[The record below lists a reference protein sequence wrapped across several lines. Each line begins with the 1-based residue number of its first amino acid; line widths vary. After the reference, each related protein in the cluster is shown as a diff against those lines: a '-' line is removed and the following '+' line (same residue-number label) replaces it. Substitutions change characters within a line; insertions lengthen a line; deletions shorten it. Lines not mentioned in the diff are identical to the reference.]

1 MFGISETELALIALF
16 GFLLFGPDKL
26 PGMGRTIGRVL
37 KQFRQAQEDFNEV
50 VQTEVINPM
59 NDAVNGTANDDA
71 AQKKAQG
78 LHDAL
83 SDDAD
88 IADDADEASSES
100 VVRKESFAERRARL
114 EKEKQER
121 EKRAQEKLERA
132 QHEQLDTLS
141 NTQTEQKKPAQ
152 SGAQSSKSEDNQAGE
167 ENGFCDTAQDVAAEK
182 AGEQS
187 AVDASAVD
195 ASAAPNPLSAQ
206 ALYALKPKQRL
217 AQNAEARDHYEPEL
231 AQDAD
236 HGVCEK
242 PESTPASACKN
253 TTQKEE
259 PSCQ

>member
-59 NDAVNGTANDDA
+59 NDAVNGTGNDDA

-78 LHDAL
+78 LRDAL

-88 IADDADEASSES
+88 IADDANEASSEP

-132 QHEQLDTLS
+132 QHEQLSTLS

-152 SGAQSSKSEDNQAGE
+152 SGVQSSKSEDNQVE
-167 ENGFCDTAQDVAAEK
+167 EESGSCDTAQDVAAEK

-187 AVDASAVD
+187 AVDASA
-195 ASAAPNPLSAQ
+195 ALNPLSAQ

-217 AQNAEARDHYEPEL
+217 AQTAEARDHYEPEL

-236 HGVCEK
+236 HGACKK
-242 PESTPASACKN
+242 PESTSAPACED

>member
-88 IADDADEASSES
+88 IADDADEASSEP

-114 EKEKQER
+114 EKEKQEC

-152 SGAQSSKSEDNQAGE
+152 SGAQSSKSEDNQVE
-167 ENGFCDTAQDVAAEK
+167 EESGSCDTAQVVAAEK
-182 AGEQS
+182 AGEQ
-187 AVDASAVD
+187 SAVD

-206 ALYALKPKQRL
+206 ALYALKPKQTL
-217 AQNAEARDHYEPEL
+217 TQTADARDHYEPEL
-231 AQDAD
+231 APDAN
-236 HGVCEK
+236 HGACEK
-242 PESTPASACKN
+242 PESTSAPACED

>member
-88 IADDADEASSES
+88 IADDADEASSEP

-152 SGAQSSKSEDNQAGE
+152 SGAQSSKSEDNQVE
-167 ENGFCDTAQDVAAEK
+167 EESGSCDTAQVVAAEK
-182 AGEQS
+182 AGEQ
-187 AVDASAVD
+187 SAVD

-206 ALYALKPKQRL
+206 ALYALKPKQTL
-217 AQNAEARDHYEPEL
+217 TQTADARDHYEPEL
-231 AQDAD
+231 APDAN
-236 HGVCEK
+236 HGACEK
-242 PESTPASACKN
+242 PESTSAPACED
-253 TTQKEE
+253 TTQKE
-259 PSCQ
+259 

>member
-59 NDAVNGTANDDA
+59 NDAVNGTGNDNA

-88 IADDADEASSES
+88 IADDADEASSEP

-152 SGAQSSKSEDNQAGE
+152 SGAQSSKSEDNQADE
-167 ENGFCDTAQDVAAEK
+167 ESGSCDTAQDVAEERS
-182 AGEQS
+182 GEQ
-187 AVDASAVD
+187 SAVD

-206 ALYALKPKQRL
+206 ALYALKPKQTL
-217 AQNAEARDHYEPEL
+217 TQTADARDHYEPEL
-231 AQDAD
+231 APDAN
-236 HGVCEK
+236 HGACEK
-242 PESTPASACKN
+242 PESTSAPACED

>member
-59 NDAVNGTANDDA
+59 NDAVNGTGNDGT

-88 IADDADEASSES
+88 IADDADEATSEPAA
-100 VVRKESFAERRARL
+100 RKESFAERRARL

-141 NTQTEQKKPAQ
+141 NTQIEQKKLAQ
-152 SGAQSSKSEDNQAGE
+152 SNTQSSKSEDNQVE
-167 ENGFCDTAQDVAAEK
+167 EESGSCDTAQDVAAEK
-182 AGEQS
+182 AGEQPT
-187 AVDASAVD
+187 VD

-217 AQNAEARDHYEPEL
+217 AQTAEARDHYEPEL

-236 HGVCEK
+236 RGVCKK
-242 PESTPASACKN
+242 PESTSAPACED

>member
-59 NDAVNGTANDDA
+59 NDAVNGTGNDDA

-88 IADDADEASSES
+88 IADDAGEASSEP

-141 NTQTEQKKPAQ
+141 SAQNTQKKPAQ
-152 SGAQSSKSEDNQAGE
+152 SDAQSSKSEYNQAE
-167 ENGFCDTAQDVAAEK
+167 EESGSCDTKQDVAAEK

-187 AVDASAVD
+187 AVDASA
-195 ASAAPNPLSAQ
+195 APNPLSARS
-206 ALYALKPKQRL
+206 LYALKPKQRL
-217 AQNAEARDHYEPEL
+217 AQTAEARNHYEPEL

-236 HGVCEK
+236 RSACKK
-242 PESTPASACKN
+242 PESTSAPACED

>member
-26 PGMGRTIGRVL
+26 PGMGRTIGRML

-59 NDAVNGTANDDA
+59 NDAVNGTGNDDA

-88 IADDADEASSES
+88 IADGADEATSEPA
-100 VVRKESFAERRARL
+100 VRKESFAERRARL

-141 NTQTEQKKPAQ
+141 GAQTEQKKPVH
-152 SGAQSSKSEDNQAGE
+152 GDVQSSKSEDSQAG
-167 ENGFCDTAQDVAAEK
+167 
-182 AGEQS
+182 
-187 AVDASAVD
+187 
-195 ASAAPNPLSAQ
+195 
-206 ALYALKPKQRL
+206 
-217 AQNAEARDHYEPEL
+217 
-231 AQDAD
+231 
-236 HGVCEK
+236 
-242 PESTPASACKN
+242 
-253 TTQKEE
+253 
-259 PSCQ
+259 

>member
-59 NDAVNGTANDDA
+59 NDAVNGTGNDDT

-88 IADDADEASSES
+88 IADDADEASSEP

-132 QHEQLDTLS
+132 QHEQLSTLS

-152 SGAQSSKSEDNQAGE
+152 SGAQSSKSEDNQADE
-167 ENGFCDTAQDVAAEK
+167 ESGSCDTAQDVAAEK

-187 AVDASAVD
+187 AVA

-217 AQNAEARDHYEPEL
+217 AQTAEARDHYEPEL

-236 HGVCEK
+236 RSACKK
-242 PESTPASACKN
+242 PESTSAPACED

>member
-26 PGMGRTIGRVL
+26 PGMGRTIGRML

-59 NDAVNGTANDDA
+59 NDAVNGTGNDDA

-88 IADDADEASSES
+88 IADDADEASSEPA
-100 VVRKESFAERRARL
+100 VRKESFAERRARL

-141 NTQTEQKKPAQ
+141 GTQTEQKKPVH
-152 SGAQSSKSEDNQAGE
+152 GDVQSSKSEDSQAGE
-167 ENGFCDTAQDVAAEK
+167 EGSSCDTAQDVAEEK
-182 AGEQS
+182 SGEQS
-187 AVDASAVD
+187 DTA

-206 ALYALKPKQRL
+206 ALYALKPKQML
-217 AQNAEARDHYEPEL
+217 TQTADARNHYEPEL
-231 AQDAD
+231 APDAN
-236 HGVCEK
+236 HGACEK
-242 PESTPASACKN
+242 PESTSAPACED

>member
-88 IADDADEASSES
+88 IADDADEASSEPA
-100 VVRKESFAERRARL
+100 VRKESFVERRARL

-152 SGAQSSKSEDNQAGE
+152 SGIQSSKSEDNQAGE
-167 ENGFCDTAQDVAAEK
+167 ENGSCDTAQDVAPEK
-182 AGEQS
+182 AGEQ
-187 AVDASAVD
+187 SAVD

-217 AQNAEARDHYEPEL
+217 AQTAEARDHYEPEL

-236 HGVCEK
+236 RGVCEK

>member
-88 IADDADEASSES
+88 IADDADDASSEP

-141 NTQTEQKKPAQ
+141 NTQTEQKKPVQ
-152 SGAQSSKSEDNQAGE
+152 SGVQSSKSEDSQAGE
-167 ENGFCDTAQDVAAEK
+167 ENGSCDTAQDVAAEK
-182 AGEQS
+182 AGEQ
-187 AVDASAVD
+187 SAVD

-217 AQNAEARDHYEPEL
+217 AQTAEARDHYEPEL

-236 HGVCEK
+236 RGVCEK

>member
-59 NDAVNGTANDDA
+59 NDAVNGTGNDDT
-71 AQKKAQG
+71 AQKKAQD

-88 IADDADEASSES
+88 IADDADETSSEPA
-100 VVRKESFAERRARL
+100 VRKESFAERRARL

-141 NTQTEQKKPAQ
+141 GTQTEQKKPVH
-152 SGAQSSKSEDNQAGE
+152 SDVQSSKSEDNQAGE
-167 ENGFCDTAQDVAAEK
+167 ENSSCDTAQDVVVEK
-182 AGEQS
+182 SGEQ
-187 AVDASAVD
+187 SAVD

-217 AQNAEARDHYEPEL
+217 AQTAEARDHYEPEL
-231 AQDAD
+231 AQDAN
-236 HGVCEK
+236 HGACAQ
-242 PESTPASACKN
+242 PESTSVPARDEA
-253 TTQKEE
+253 TQKEE

>member
-88 IADDADEASSES
+88 IADDADEASSEP

-141 NTQTEQKKPAQ
+141 NTQTEQKKPVQ
-152 SGAQSSKSEDNQAGE
+152 SGVQSSKSEDNQAGE
-167 ENGFCDTAQDVAAEK
+167 ENGSCDTAQDVAAEK
-182 AGEQS
+182 AGEQ
-187 AVDASAVD
+187 SAVD

-217 AQNAEARDHYEPEL
+217 AQTAEARDHYEPEL

-236 HGVCEK
+236 RSVCEK

>member
-26 PGMGRTIGRVL
+26 PGMGRTIGRML

-59 NDAVNGTANDDA
+59 NDAVNGTGNDDA

-88 IADDADEASSES
+88 IADGADGVSSEPA
-100 VVRKESFAERRARL
+100 VRKESFAERRARL

-141 NTQTEQKKPAQ
+141 GTQTEQKKPVH
-152 SGAQSSKSEDNQAGE
+152 GDVQSSKSEDSQAGE
-167 ENGFCDTAQDVAAEK
+167 EGSSCDTAQDVAEEK
-182 AGEQS
+182 SGEQS
-187 AVDASAVD
+187 DTA

-206 ALYALKPKQRL
+206 ALYALKPKQML
-217 AQNAEARDHYEPEL
+217 TQIADARDHYEPEL
-231 AQDAD
+231 APDAN
-236 HGVCEK
+236 HGACEK
-242 PESTPASACKN
+242 PESTSAPACED

>member
-59 NDAVNGTANDDA
+59 NDAVNGTANDGA

-88 IADDADEASSES
+88 IADDADEASSEP

-141 NTQTEQKKPAQ
+141 NTHTEQKKPAQ
-152 SGAQSSKSEDNQAGE
+152 SGAQSSKSEDNQADE
-167 ENGFCDTAQDVAAEK
+167 ENGSCDTAQDVAAEK
-182 AGEQS
+182 AGEQ
-187 AVDASAVD
+187 SAVD

-217 AQNAEARDHYEPEL
+217 AQTAEARDHYEPEL

-236 HGVCEK
+236 RGVCKK
-242 PESTPASACKN
+242 PESTSAPACEV

>member
-59 NDAVNGTANDDA
+59 NDAVNGTANDNA

-88 IADDADEASSES
+88 IADDADEASSEP

-167 ENGFCDTAQDVAAEK
+167 ENGSCDTAQDVAAEK
-182 AGEQS
+182 AGEQ
-187 AVDASAVD
+187 SAVD

-217 AQNAEARDHYEPEL
+217 AQTAEARDHYEPEL

-236 HGVCEK
+236 RGVCEK
-242 PESTPASACKN
+242 PESAPASACKN

>member
-88 IADDADEASSES
+88 IADDADEASSEP

-152 SGAQSSKSEDNQAGE
+152 SGAQSSKSEDNQVE
-167 ENGFCDTAQDVAAEK
+167 EESGSCDTAQDVAAEK
-182 AGEQS
+182 AGEQ
-187 AVDASAVD
+187 SAVD

-206 ALYALKPKQRL
+206 ALYALKPKQTL
-217 AQNAEARDHYEPEL
+217 TQTADARDHYEPEL
-231 AQDAD
+231 APDAN
-236 HGVCEK
+236 HGACEK
-242 PESTPASACKN
+242 PESTSAPACED

>member
-26 PGMGRTIGRVL
+26 PGMGRTIGRML

-59 NDAVNGTANDDA
+59 NDAVNGTGNDDA

-88 IADDADEASSES
+88 IADGADGVSSEPA
-100 VVRKESFAERRARL
+100 VRKESFAERRARL

-141 NTQTEQKKPAQ
+141 GTQTEQKKPVH
-152 SGAQSSKSEDNQAGE
+152 GDVQSSKSEDSQAGE
-167 ENGFCDTAQDVAAEK
+167 EGSPCDTAQDVAEEK
-182 AGEQS
+182 SGEQS
-187 AVDASAVD
+187 DTA

-206 ALYALKPKQRL
+206 ALYALKPKQML
-217 AQNAEARDHYEPEL
+217 TQTADARDHYEPEL
-231 AQDAD
+231 APDAN
-236 HGVCEK
+236 HGACEK
-242 PESTPASACKN
+242 PESTSAPACED

>member
-88 IADDADEASSES
+88 IADDADEASSEP

-141 NTQTEQKKPAQ
+141 NTQTEQKKPVQ
-152 SGAQSSKSEDNQAGE
+152 SGVQSSKSEDNQADE
-167 ENGFCDTAQDVAAEK
+167 ENGSCDTAQDVAAEK
-182 AGEQS
+182 AGEQ
-187 AVDASAVD
+187 SAVD

-217 AQNAEARDHYEPEL
+217 AQTAEARDHYEPEL

-236 HGVCEK
+236 RGVCEK

>member
-88 IADDADEASSES
+88 IADDADEASSEP
-100 VVRKESFAERRARL
+100 VARKESFAERRARL

-152 SGAQSSKSEDNQAGE
+152 SGIQSSKSEDNQAGE
-167 ENGFCDTAQDVAAEK
+167 ENGSCDTAQDVAPEK
-182 AGEQS
+182 AGEQ
-187 AVDASAVD
+187 SAVD

-217 AQNAEARDHYEPEL
+217 AQTAEARDHYEPEL

-236 HGVCEK
+236 RGVCEK

>member
-59 NDAVNGTANDDA
+59 NDAVNGTGNDDT

-88 IADDADEASSES
+88 IADGADEVTSEPA
-100 VVRKESFAERRARL
+100 VRKESFAERRARL
-114 EKEKQER
+114 EKEKRER

-141 NTQTEQKKPAQ
+141 GTQTEQKKPAQ
-152 SGAQSSKSEDNQAGE
+152 SGAQSSKSEDNQADE
-167 ENGFCDTAQDVAAEK
+167 ESGSCDTAQVVAAEK
-182 AGEQS
+182 AGEQ
-187 AVDASAVD
+187 SAVD

-217 AQNAEARDHYEPEL
+217 AQTAEARDHYEPEL
-231 AQDAD
+231 APDAN
-236 HGVCEK
+236 HGACKK
-242 PESTPASACKN
+242 PESTSAPACED

>member
-88 IADDADEASSES
+88 IADDADEASSEP

-152 SGAQSSKSEDNQAGE
+152 SGAQSSKSEDNQVE
-167 ENGFCDTAQDVAAEK
+167 EESGSCDTVQVVAAEK
-182 AGEQS
+182 AGEQ
-187 AVDASAVD
+187 SAVD

-206 ALYALKPKQRL
+206 ALYALKPKQTL
-217 AQNAEARDHYEPEL
+217 TQTADARDHYEPEL
-231 AQDAD
+231 APDAN
-236 HGVCEK
+236 HGACEK
-242 PESTPASACKN
+242 PESTSAPACED

>member
-26 PGMGRTIGRVL
+26 PGMGRTIGRML

-59 NDAVNGTANDDA
+59 NDAVNGTGNDDA

-88 IADDADEASSES
+88 IADGADEATSEPA
-100 VVRKESFAERRARL
+100 VRKESFAERRARL

-141 NTQTEQKKPAQ
+141 GTQAEQKKPVH
-152 SGAQSSKSEDNQAGE
+152 SDVQSSKSEDNQARE
-167 ENGFCDTAQDVAAEK
+167 KSSPCDTAQDVAEERS
-182 AGEQS
+182 GEQ
-187 AVDASAVD
+187 SAVD

-206 ALYALKPKQRL
+206 ALYALKPKQTL
-217 AQNAEARDHYEPEL
+217 TQTADARDHYEPEL
-231 AQDAD
+231 APDAN
-236 HGVCEK
+236 HGACEK
-242 PESTPASACKN
+242 PESTSVPACED

>member
-88 IADDADEASSES
+88 IADDADEASSEP

-167 ENGFCDTAQDVAAEK
+167 ENGSCDTAQDVAAEK
-182 AGEQS
+182 AGEQ
-187 AVDASAVD
+187 SAVD

-217 AQNAEARDHYEPEL
+217 AQTAEARDHYEPEL
-231 AQDAD
+231 AQDAF
-236 HGVCEK
+236 GGACAK
-242 PESTPASACKN
+242 PESTSAPTGED

>member
-26 PGMGRTIGRVL
+26 PGMGRTIGRML

-59 NDAVNGTANDDA
+59 NDAVNGTGNDDA

-88 IADDADEASSES
+88 IADNADEASSEP

-141 NTQTEQKKPAQ
+141 GTQTEQKKPAQ

-167 ENGFCDTAQDVAAEK
+167 KNGSCDTAQDVAAEK
-182 AGEQS
+182 AGEQ
-187 AVDASAVD
+187 SAVD

-236 HGVCEK
+236 RGVCEK
-242 PESTPASACKN
+242 PESTPVSACKN

>member
-59 NDAVNGTANDDA
+59 NDAVNGTGNDDA
-71 AQKKAQG
+71 AQKKTQG

-88 IADDADEASSES
+88 IADDGDENSSEPS
-100 VVRKESFAERRARL
+100 VRKESFAQRRARL
-114 EKEKQER
+114 EKEKHER

-132 QHEQLDTLS
+132 QQEQLDTLS
-141 NTQTEQKKPAQ
+141 STKTEQKKPVH
-152 SGAQSSKSEDNQAGE
+152 SDVEPSKPKVNQVGE
-167 ENGFCDTAQDVAAEK
+167 ESISCDTTSQIAAEK
-182 AGEQS
+182 SGEQ
-187 AVDASAVD
+187 ADVG
-195 ASAAPNPLSAQ
+195 ASAAPNPLSAR
-206 ALYALKPKQRL
+206 ALYALKPKQTL
-217 AQNAEARDHYEPEL
+217 AQTAGARDHYEPEL
-231 AQDAD
+231 AQDAF
-236 HGVCEK
+236 GGACAK
-242 PESTPASACKN
+242 PESTSAPTGED

>member
-88 IADDADEASSES
+88 IADDADEASSEPA
-100 VVRKESFAERRARL
+100 VRKESFVERRARL

-152 SGAQSSKSEDNQAGE
+152 SGAQSSKSEDNQVGE
-167 ENGFCDTAQDVAAEK
+167 ENGSCDTAQDVAAEK
-182 AGEQS
+182 AGEQ
-187 AVDASAVD
+187 SAVD

-217 AQNAEARDHYEPEL
+217 AQTAEARDHYEPEL

-236 HGVCEK
+236 RGVCEK

>member
-59 NDAVNGTANDDA
+59 NDAVNGTGNDDT
-71 AQKKAQG
+71 AQKKAQD

-88 IADDADEASSES
+88 IADGADEASSES
-100 VVRKESFAERRARL
+100 AVRKESFAERRARL

-141 NTQTEQKKPAQ
+141 GTQTEQKKPVH
-152 SGAQSSKSEDNQAGE
+152 SDVQSSKSEDNQAGE
-167 ENGFCDTAQDVAAEK
+167 ENDSCNTAQDVVAEK
-182 AGEQS
+182 SGEQ
-187 AVDASAVD
+187 SAVD

-217 AQNAEARDHYEPEL
+217 AQTAEARDHYEPEL
-231 AQDAD
+231 AEDTNRGACAQ
-236 HGVCEK
+236 
-242 PESTPASACKN
+242 PESTSAPAHDEA
-253 TTQKEE
+253 TQKEE

>member
-88 IADDADEASSES
+88 IADDADEASSEP

-121 EKRAQEKLERA
+121 EKRAQEKLARA

-141 NTQTEQKKPAQ
+141 NTHTEQKKPAQ
-152 SGAQSSKSEDNQAGE
+152 SDAQSSKSEDNQADE
-167 ENGFCDTAQDVAAEK
+167 ENGSCDTAQDVAAEK
-182 AGEQS
+182 AGEQ
-187 AVDASAVD
+187 SAVD

-236 HGVCEK
+236 RGVCEK
-242 PESTPASACKN
+242 PESTPVSACKN

>member
-26 PGMGRTIGRVL
+26 PGMGRTIGRML

-59 NDAVNGTANDDA
+59 NDAVNGTGNDDA

-83 SDDAD
+83 SDDTD
-88 IADDADEASSES
+88 IADGADEATSEPA
-100 VVRKESFAERRARL
+100 VRKESFAERRARL

-141 NTQTEQKKPAQ
+141 GTQTEQKKPVH
-152 SGAQSSKSEDNQAGE
+152 GDVQSSKSEDSQAGE
-167 ENGFCDTAQDVAAEK
+167 EGSSCDTAQDVAEEK
-182 AGEQS
+182 SGEQS
-187 AVDASAVD
+187 DTA

-206 ALYALKPKQRL
+206 ALYALKPKQTL
-217 AQNAEARDHYEPEL
+217 TQTADARDHYEPEL
-231 AQDAD
+231 APDAN
-236 HGVCEK
+236 HGACEK
-242 PESTPASACKN
+242 PESTSAPACED